1 MRPDRFGSRPP
12 APPAD
17 PVGSPAAR
25 LAMTRAEMARSDRT
39 SPLPR
44 QKAAKGISRGNLA
57 ARLLAAIPANYLL
70 TSLATA
76 ALARLLAQGLGVPPV
91 EASESATLL
100 SFAVFAVLA
109 IVVFSVRSIARLW
122 IGFVLAAAVMGGWLW
137 LSLETGGRL

>member
-1 MRPDRFGSRPP
+1 M
-12 APPAD
+12 
-17 PVGSPAAR
+17 
-25 LAMTRAEMARSDRT
+25 
-39 SPLPR
+39 
-44 QKAAKGISRGNLA
+44 SRGNLA

>member
-1 MRPDRFGSRPP
+1 MRSDRFGSRPP
-12 APPAD
+12 ALPAD
-17 PVGSPAAR
+17 PDGSPAAR
-25 LAMTRAEMARSDRT
+25 FAMTPAEMAHPDRT

-57 ARLLAAIPANYLL
+57 ARLIAAIPANYLL

-100 SFAVFAVLA
+100 SFAVFATLA

-122 IGFVLAAAVMGGWLW
+122 IGFVLTAAVMGGWLW
-137 LSLETGGRL
+137 LSLEAGGRL